1 MDLPH
6 NAFKHAIAAGRL
18 QVGLWSSLASN
29 IGAEAVADS
38 GFDWI
43 LLDTEHSPNEVPGLL
58 SQMQAAA
65 GGTASLIVRPAWNDA
80 VLVKRVLDIGAQSVL
95 VPYVQNAD
103 EARRA
108 VASVRYPPAG
118 IRGVAAAARAS
129 RYGRVKDYLRTA
141 DNEICLLVQVET
153 RTALDQLEAIATVD
167 GVDGVFIGPSDLSA
181 SFGLIGNPQHA
192 DVQKALQ
199 DAVKRLKA
207 VGKPAG
213 ILTTNE
219 DEARRYIDWGY
230 TFVAVGSDVG
240 LLVRNADALAKRFKA
255 AS

>member
-1 MDLPH
+1 MDLPR

-65 GGTASLIVRPAWNDA
+65 AGTASLIVRPAWNDA
-80 VLVKRVLDIGAQSVL
+80 VLVKRVLDIGAQSIL
-95 VPYVQNAD
+95 VPYVQNAE

-129 RYGRVKDYLRTA
+129 RYGRVKDYLRKA
-141 DNEICLLVQVET
+141 DAEICLLVQVET
-153 RTALDQLEAIATVD
+153 RAALGELEAIASVE

-192 DVQKALQ
+192 DVQKALR
-199 DAVKRLKA
+199 DAVDRLKA

-219 DEARRYIDWGY
+219 DEARRYIEWGY

-240 LLVRNADALAKRFKA
+240 LLVRGADALAKRFKA
-255 AS
+255 G